1 MDWVKARKASTI
13 ILNQKTLCTWNVGG
27 ASAEGRHRVSR
38 ITQPCSDD
46 SNLASILLP
55 CLRLLSCGSGGFQL
69 ATIPALPPS
78 WIFHEVIE
86 ISWPKAAFLTVSHV
100 ASGYWTL
107 PSVWFRAADSGASQR
122 LGRKLWI
129 FSRSSDNPWIPST
142 STCTGTLVHDQ
153 TASANLQHFLAVPG
167 SQFRHICIS
176 CTANSFDLNTFK
188 QEYWIIQCIKPGNN
202 TIEIGSERVCSMT
215 FFATVWCLGQPPL
228 GQKWRCCW
236 FPCGSFWN
244 TTLLKI
250 ANSVHGIEFHGV
262 NFSLFHVYIF
272 NMSYLYMSY
281 LYAFCVLG
289 GLWRSVVML
298 LGCAKLES
306 PYLPSLRL
314 PISFPSRSKQQ

>member
-1 MDWVKARKASTI
+1 MDWVKARKDSTI
-13 ILNQKTLCTWNVGG
+13 ILNQKTLCTWNGGG

-46 SNLASILLP
+46 SNLASSLLP

-122 LGRKLWI
+122 LGPKLWI
-129 FSRSSDNPWIPST
+129 FSRSSDNPWMPST

-153 TASANLQHFLAVPG
+153 TASANLQNFLAVPG

-188 QEYWIIQCIKPGNN
+188 QEYFSSFNVSNQE
-202 TIEIGSERVCSMT
+202 TIRLWYRLRACSMT
-215 FFATVWCLGQPPL
+215 FFASDVWDSHPL
-228 GQKWRCCW
+228 DKNGDAVPVRL
-236 FPCGSFWN
+236 
-244 TTLLKI
+244 LLKHHPFE
-250 ANSVHGIEFHGV
+250 NCEF
-262 NFSLFHVYIF
+262 SPRDRIPWCQLFFISCVYI
-272 NMSYLYMSY
+272 
-281 LYAFCVLG
+281 
-289 GLWRSVVML
+289 
-298 LGCAKLES
+298 
-306 PYLPSLRL
+306 
-314 PISFPSRSKQQ
+314 